1 MKLTA
6 TTLSF
11 GYSKYTVAF
20 LYMRED
26 GFINND
32 MPQIFLPARDFDH
45 ARAIADAFNNPAC
58 GDVGP
63 TNDPNL

>member
-32 MPQIFLPARDFDH
+32 MPQIFLPAR
-45 ARAIADAFNNPAC
+45 AIADAFNNPAC